1 MSIKRRYTIGDYA
14 IIILFTMVIIT
25 TLTLTFSGIP
35 YVLIEPFHMSF
46 WLAILMPLGSIMSGI
61 IFSYSLAQ
69 YTLEKQFRDLV
80 LLLMAINML
89 LDGFLYLLTNTSFA
103 ALSPFADR
111 DRNRTIVIAFGL
123 ILGPSVLFGSLSS
136 YSTITKKQ
144 LYSLLTW
151 GCLVVPMISLWF
163 FFSPEPVFTTT
174 PIGAG
179 ISGFSAIAWFFFIFI
194 PSSMFLAIVKYLRAW
209 RIDRNRI
216 NLSSALA
223 LCLWFLTVMLFASQ
237 TNPLQMMELIWYS
250 VFVTGLFL
258 IAAVIMTTSVIE
270 PRKIMMDL
278 VHHRTKQ
285 LEEMK
290 QESEFYLNVWGHK
303 IGNLLQSMILYL
315 EMITTSAQ
323 SNQKIVDLAD
333 AAIEIGRETG
343 QINRQVA
350 ALIKLKEK
358 EDIELNSMNISEALQ
373 SSLEITRNLYGP
385 DCFQEEY
392 SPFPESIQVMAD
404 EFLELVFINLLT
416 FICKNRPRSKLAISP
431 IITPQ
436 TITLQFSFDEPRIPL
451 DIENSLFSEI
461 QPSKTTLSL
470 DLFTVKIL
478 MHKFNGVFEYS
489 WIEQTKENKFV
500 LTFKH
505 VLSDDVDINS
515 AVEHESI
522 PEQ

>member
-1 MSIKRRYTIGDYA
+1 MNNQRPLTRGDYGVLV
-14 IIILFTMVIIT
+14 LFTIAVVST
-25 TLTLTFSGIP
+25 LVLTLTGIP
-35 YVLIEPFHMSF
+35 YVSLESMEMSF
-46 WLAILMPLGSIMSGI
+46 WLAILMPIGTIMSGI

-103 ALSPFADR
+103 AISPFADR

-123 ILGPSVLFGSLSS
+123 ILGPSVLFGSLNSFS
-136 YSTITKKQ
+136 KVTKRQ

-151 GCLVVPMISLWF
+151 GGLIVPAVSLWF
-163 FFSPEPVFTTT
+163 FFSPEPVFSTT

-179 ISGFSAIAWFFFIFI
+179 ISGFSPLAWFFFIFI
-194 PSSMFLAIVKYLRAW
+194 PSSMFYAIVKYFRAW

-223 LCLWFLTVMLFASQ
+223 LGLWFLTVMLFASQ
-237 TNPLQMMELIWYS
+237 TNPLQLMEIIWYS

-258 IAAVIMTTSVIE
+258 ISVVIVTSSVIE
-270 PRKIMMDL
+270 PRKVMMNL
-278 VHHRTKQ
+278 VRERTRQ
-285 LEEMK
+285 LEESRG
-290 QESEFYLNVWGHK
+290 ESEFYLNVWGHK

-315 EMITTSAQ
+315 ELISTS
-323 SNQKIVDLAD
+323 SERDQKIVELAD

-358 EDIELNSMNISEALQ
+358 EDIELSPMSISEALA
-373 SSLEITRNLYGP
+373 SSLEITKNLYGP

-392 SPFPESIQVMAD
+392 TPLSATIHVIAD
-404 EFLELVFINLLT
+404 EFLELVFVNLLAY
-416 FICKNRPRSKLAISP
+416 ICKNSPQSKLLISP
-431 IITPQ
+431 IATHQ
-436 TITLQFSFDEPRIPL
+436 TIALQISFDGPRIPL

-470 DLFTVKIL
+470 DLYTVKIL
-478 MHKFNGVFEYS
+478 MRKFQGFFEYS
-489 WIEQTKENKFV
+489 WIEQTKENQFT

-505 VLSDDVDINS
+505 VLSDENITKSV
-515 AVEHESI
+515 VEKESI
-522 PEQ
+522 SDQ